1 MEIFDKKNNLI
12 AIIHFASDFKEGKNF
27 YTKEDADFQFGSFSL
42 KAGENIDYHIH
53 NLQER
58 NINKTSEGIV
68 VISGKMNIELF
79 DESKELL
86 FEQDL
91 NIGDAILI
99 FQGGHGIKI
108 IDDCKFLEFKQG
120 PYDEKKDK
128 KYFK

>member
-12 AIIHFASDFKEGKNF
+12 AIIHFATDFKEGKNF

-53 NLQER
+53 NFQER
-58 NINKTSEGIV
+58 NINKTSQGIV

-91 NIGDAILI
+91 NTGDAILI
-99 FQGGHGIKI
+99 FQGGHGIKM

-128 KYFK
+128 KYF

>member
-12 AIIHFASDFKEGKNF
+12 AIIHLANEFKEGKNF

-53 NLQER
+53 NLQDR
-58 NINKTSEGIV
+58 NIDKTSEGIV

-79 DESKELL
+79 DDSKELL
-86 FEQDL
+86 FEKDL
-91 NIGDAILI
+91 TSGDAILI

-128 KYFK
+128 KYF

>member
-12 AIIHFASDFKEGKNF
+12 AIIHFATDFKEGKNF

-53 NLQER
+53 NIQER

-91 NIGDAILI
+91 NTGDAILI
-99 FQGGHGIKI
+99 FQGGHWIKM

-128 KYFK
+128 KYF

>member
-1 MEIFDKKNNLI
+1 
-12 AIIHFASDFKEGKNF
+12 
-27 YTKEDADFQFGSFSL
+27 
-42 KAGENIDYHIH
+42 
-53 NLQER
+53 
-58 NINKTSEGIV
+58 
-68 VISGKMNIELF
+68 MNIELF

-91 NIGDAILI
+91 NTGDAILI

-128 KYFK
+128 KYFL

>member
-91 NIGDAILI
+91 NTGDAILI
-99 FQGGHGIKI
+99 FQGGHGINM

-128 KYFK
+128 KYF